1 MNAVYLNCAL
11 NIAID
16 HAGNPHVGAF
26 STRSSDNLQPCSVL
40 SRHLDR
46 IMAEFQRE
54 EMERFRENDHRHL
67 PQPIPT
73 PTSIPQAVANGR
85 IPVYYLYTKG
95 DVYR

>member
-26 STRSSDNLQPCSVL
+26 RTRSSDNLQPCSVL
-40 SRHLDR
+40 SRHLDA
-46 IMAEFQRE
+46 IMEGFRRE
-54 EMERFRENDHRHL
+54 EIERLRENDHLHPL
-67 PQPIPT
+67 TFTPT

-85 IPVYYLYTKG
+85 IPVYY
-95 DVYR
+95 